1 MRKMVNGSYLRLISN
16 VVKLISTKTVFT
28 ELVIK
33 RGSVNNWASFFN
45 YGLNKSEI
53 VSFERSY

>member
-1 MRKMVNGSYLRLISN
+1 MVNGSYLRLISN